1 MTHNIDFSLASSEA
15 IEDALSQQIEDI
27 RLSRN
32 LTQARLAEQAG
43 VSRSTF
49 TRLGQEG
56 KGVSL
61 NSFIRIMQ
69 ALQLNSH
76 LEALLPDPGISPL
89 ERLKLEGKG
98 RRRAR
103 RKKKTTQEWTW
114 DDGETSNDNS

>member
-1 MTHNIDFSLASSEA
+1 MMHNIDFSLASSEA
-15 IEDALSQQIEDI
+15 IEDTLSQQIEDI

-32 LTQARLAEQAG
+32 LTQAQLAEQAG
-43 VSRSTF
+43 VSRSTI

-69 ALQLNSH
+69 ALQLYSH

-103 RKKKTTQEWTW
+103 RKKKTTREWTW
-114 DDGETSNDNS
+114 NDEETSE